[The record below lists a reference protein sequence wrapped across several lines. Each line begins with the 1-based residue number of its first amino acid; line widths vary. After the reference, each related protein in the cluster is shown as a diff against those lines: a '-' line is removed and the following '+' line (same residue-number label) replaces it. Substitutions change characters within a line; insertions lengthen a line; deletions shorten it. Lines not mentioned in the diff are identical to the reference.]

1 MPFVASEKI
10 KSQKDK
16 LNLEL
21 DRELVAKSIAATP
34 GIMLAALWVG
44 YTRLESVEYANL
56 ILLFSSLIVNFLAVR
71 FAVIY
76 LAKKKSISFSSQVT
90 YFKTSIITVALLWV
104 PVILLPVIE
113 FRLVQNNI
121 TSIQII
127 ALLLGLTISSVST
140 LAYRLTIAFC
150 YQLILIVPPLLFFL
164 YLYLTEKNV
173 AALNCF
179 VILAIDIVFIFR
191 QTREVNNE
199 MKLRIRNALAL
210 ELSNKLLTSSRE
222 QLIRESAKL
231 LQATKLATL
240 GEISGEIAHEI
251 NNPLSIIQGNI
262 DLILSSVEKNQQDP
276 ENVKSKLHKASTAI
290 VRITKIIA
298 GLKRFS
304 RSTEHEPKMRI
315 ELNHLI
321 HETLEFSSEKINFNK
336 VKVNF
341 SNSGK
346 FYTQARSV
354 EIAQVILNILSN
366 GIDALTKIPIELRAI
381 TILISA
387 TDEII
392 NIRISNS
399 GEKIRPHIAA
409 KLFDSYFSTKASDK
423 GMGLGLSISKRIVEA
438 HNGRLYYEPDR
449 PETTF
454 VIELPALN

>member
-1 MPFVASEKI
+1 MPFVVAEKL

-21 DRELVAKSIAATP
+21 DHELITKTITATP
-34 GIMLAALWVG
+34 VLMLPALWVG
-44 YTRLESVEYANL
+44 YTRLETVEYADL
-56 ILLFSSLIVNFLAVR
+56 ILLLSSLIVIILAVR
-71 FAVIY
+71 FAIVY
-76 LAKKKSISFSSQVT
+76 LTKRKIISFSAQVT
-90 YFKTSIITVALLWV
+90 YFKLSIITGALLWV

-140 LAYRLTIAFC
+140 LAYRLTFAFC
-150 YQLILIVPPLLFFL
+150 YQSILIAPSLFFFL
-164 YLYLTEKNV
+164 YLYLAEKNM

-179 VILAIDIVFIFR
+179 VILAINFVFVFR
-191 QTREVNNE
+191 QTRGENNAI
-199 MKLRIRNALAL
+199 KLRIRNSIAL

-222 QLIRESAKL
+222 QLIQESAKL

-262 DLILSSVEKNQQDP
+262 DLILSSVGKTPQDP
-276 ENVKSKLHKASTAI
+276 EIIKLKLQKASTAI
-290 VRITKIIA
+290 VRITKIVA
-298 GLKRFS
+298 GLKNFS
-304 RSTEHEPKMRI
+304 RSTEHEPKSRI
-315 ELNHLI
+315 ELNNLI

-336 VKVNF
+336 VKINF
-341 SNSGK
+341 PDSQK
-346 FYTQARSV
+346 LYIQARSV

-366 GIDALTKIPIELRAI
+366 AIDALTKMPIERRSI

-387 TDEII
+387 TDE
-392 NIRISNS
+392 NICIKISNS

-438 HNGRLYYEPDR
+438 HSGRLYYEADQ

-454 VIELPALN
+454 VIEFPAA